1 MPFSPDPSTQ
11 TKASGEFPDA
21 FPYLTETQMNV
32 TFQFAS
38 RDAARNA
45 AHAGGWDLDDL
56 QVAVDGNG
64 NWGWV
69 LVEEPN
75 FNPTL
80 EAPPLYRRA
89 DAEPLPAQ
97 PLVDE
102 TEADVSGTEPPAPDE
117 DEPTSAEAEDEIE
130 PEVPEEPAAE
140 ASISAVVPE
149 PEPVQEFIQAQLIE
163 QAAQPGERILQING
177 SMLPAAAKLRAVH
190 FAKQLGLE
198 ITIRDASTMAVVEVV
213 KAAATRG
220 KGGRSNANDLII
232 EMCMRPEGATVTE
245 LRKAASE
252 RGASISGDVKD
263 RIEKLAQEHGLDFKC
278 DAVFRN
284 NKPVIGFFLSHA
296 DEEVQ
301 DIAAD

>member
-1 MPFSPDPSTQ
+1 MNETFRFS
-11 TKASGEFPDA
+11 
-21 FPYLTETQMNV
+21 
-32 TFQFAS
+32 S
-38 RDAARNA
+38 RDEARAAA
-45 AHAGGWDLDDL
+45 YAGGWDMDEIFIASD
-56 QVAVDGNG
+56 ADRR
-64 NWGWV
+64 WGWV

-75 FNPTL
+75 VNPTID
-80 EAPPLYRRA
+80 APPMYRRP

-102 TEADVSGTEPPAPDE
+102 TEDDVSGAEAPAPDD
-117 DEPTSAEAEDEIE
+117 DEATSAEAEDEIE
-130 PEVPEEPAAE
+130 PEIPEEPAVEDPIPA
-140 ASISAVVPE
+140 AAPE
-149 PEPVQEFIQAQLIE
+149 PAPVQEFIQAEVVE
-163 QAAQPGERILQING
+163 QAAQPGELILQING
-177 SMLPAAAKLRAVH
+177 PMLPAAAKLRAVH

-198 ITIRDASTMAVVEVV
+198 ITLRDASTMAVVEVV

-278 DAVFRN
+278 EAVFRN
-284 NKPVIGFFLSHA
+284 NKPVIGFFLSHT
-296 DEEVQ
+296 DEEGQ

>member
-1 MPFSPDPSTQ
+1 
-11 TKASGEFPDA
+11 
-21 FPYLTETQMNV
+21 MNV
-32 TFQFAS
+32 TFQFPS
-38 RDAARNA
+38 RDAARKA
-45 AHAGGWDLDDL
+45 AYAHGWDLDYL
-56 QVAVDGNG
+56 QIAVDGTG

-69 LVEEPN
+69 LMEEPN

-80 EAPPLYRRA
+80 DAPPEYRRD
-89 DAEPLPAQ
+89 DAGPVPSKPLGYE
-97 PLVDE
+97 D
-102 TEADVSGTEPPAPDE
+102 EADVPATESPAPD
-117 DEPTSAEAEDEIE
+117 DEPTSAEASDEIE
-130 PEVPEEPAAE
+130 PEIHEEPAVEDPA
-140 ASISAVVPE
+140 VPE
-149 PEPVQEFIQAQLIE
+149 QPASELADAPTAVE
-163 QAAQPGERILQING
+163 QTVILQING
-177 SMLPAAAKLRAVH
+177 PMLPAAAKLRAVH

-198 ITIRDASTMAVVEVV
+198 ITLRDASTMAVVEVV

-278 DAVFRN
+278 EAVFRN

-296 DEEVQ
+296 DEEGQ

>member
-1 MPFSPDPSTQ
+1 
-11 TKASGEFPDA
+11 
-21 FPYLTETQMNV
+21 MNV
-32 TFQFAS
+32 TFQYAS
-38 RDAARNA
+38 REAARNA
-45 AHAGGWDLDDL
+45 AYAGGWDLDDL
-56 QVAVDGNG
+56 LIAADGTG
-64 NWGWV
+64 QWGWV

-80 EAPPLYRRA
+80 EAPPLYRRP

-102 TEADVSGTEPPAPDE
+102 GDAGVSGAEAPSPDH
-117 DEPTSAEAEDEIE
+117 DEPTSAEASVEIE
-130 PEVPEEPAAE
+130 PEIPEEP
-140 ASISAVVPE
+140 VPE
-149 PEPVQEFIQAQLIE
+149 DPLPAAAPEPAPVQEVSQAPVE
-163 QAAQPGERILQING
+163 QTAQPGELILQING
-177 SMLPAAAKLRAVH
+177 PMLPAAAKLRAVH

-198 ITIRDASTMAVVEVV
+198 ITLRDASTMAVVEVV

-278 DAVFRN
+278 EAVFRN
-284 NKPVIGFFLSHA
+284 NKPVIGFFLSHT
-296 DEEVQ
+296 DEKGQ